1 MSVQNATSGNAT
13 ANAST
18 LGSTSRVVIEIP
30 ITESASTS
38 SVTRITP
45 SCAVIADPERPAEMI
60 EASIGPSSRIT
71 PTPTMLITSRSAP

>member
-1 MSVQNATSGNAT
+1 MSVQNVTSGSAT
-13 ANAST
+13 ASAST
-18 LGSTSRVVIEIP
+18 RGSTRRAVTEMP

-45 SCAVIADPERPAEMI
+45 SCAVIAEPERPAEMI
-60 EASIGPSSRIT
+60 DASIGPSSRST